1 MPVSKIWYTSIRQMA
16 GYDPKYQKRKQAIE
30 EALEVLG
37 PQARS
42 VILTFLS
49 SQKKIIIGSDYC
61 SPIEEIGASLEEL
74 FGGGASLI
82 MDSIAT
88 RELQPG

>member
-1 MPVSKIWYTSIRQMA
+1 MTEYI
-16 GYDPKYQKRKQAIE
+16 DPKYQRRKKAIE

-42 VILTFLS
+42 VILAFLCHR
-49 SQKKIIIGSDYC
+49 KKITIGSDYC

-74 FGGGASLI
+74 FGRGAALI

-88 RELQPG
+88 RELRSS

>member
-1 MPVSKIWYTSIRQMA
+1 MTRY
-16 GYDPKYQKRKQAIE
+16 PKYQRRKQAIE

-42 VILTFLS
+42 VILAFLS
-49 SQKKIIIGSDYC
+49 YQKKITIGSDYC
-61 SPIEEIGASLEEL
+61 SPIEEIGASLQGL

-88 RELQPG
+88 KELESS